1 MTSASWHGSIKIMTS
16 YQWYG
21 VIIVYIHII
30 QYIHNLFCIN
40 CFIVGVTISV
50 FAFLSKYVLQ

>member
-21 VIIVYIHII
+21 VIIVYILLIDNHM
-30 QYIHNLFCIN
+30 
-40 CFIVGVTISV
+40 
-50 FAFLSKYVLQ
+50 